1 MAGSESGGGHEPIPR
16 RNRSCPTAVAL
27 LSGGLDSTLAA
38 KVVSDLG
45 VEVIGINFAG
55 AYCPLPLEGLSKAQQ
70 AAGNIGI
77 ELITLP
83 INEEFIAM
91 VKDPKHGRGKNMNP
105 CIDCHT
111 LMIQKAWELGRSRG
125 AAFVVTGE
133 VLGQRPMSQN
143 RKSLDRVAEE
153 SGVPDRLLGA
163 HFHPSITN
171 DLEIIY
177 NLELLRPL
185 SAKLLEPTRPE
196 LDGLVYRE
204 RLHDI
209 QGRNR
214 QRQFELAKQLG
225 ITDYPQPAGGCLLTE
240 IIFSKRLREAFDR
253 GEDSL
258 ATVELLRVG
267 RHFRFGSGSRFV
279 IGRNKSENALL
290 MAGLP
295 ENAALIDATA
305 LPGPLGILVPDSGAE
320 ERELGAR
327 IAVAFSDK
335 RAAAGA
341 AVRITPA
348 VGMGHDPK
356 SQAGFGSCPD
366 ANHAPPDETVTVTAL
381 DADEI
386 KRLSIA

>member
-1 MAGSESGGGHEPIPR
+1 MSPVGHVPARPI
-16 RNRSCPTAVAL
+16 AVAL

-70 AAGNIGI
+70 ATGNIGI

-91 VKDPKHGRGKNMNP
+91 VKNPKHGRGKNMNP

-111 LMIQKAWELGRSRG
+111 LMIQKAWAWGRSRV
-125 AAFVVTGE
+125 ASFVVTGE

-143 RKSLDRVAEE
+143 RKSLDRVAKE
-153 SGVPDRLLGA
+153 SGVPDR
-163 HFHPSITN
+163 
-171 DLEIIY
+171 
-177 NLELLRPL
+177 LLRPL

-196 LDGLVYRE
+196 LDGLVDRN

-214 QRQFELAKQLG
+214 QRQFDLAKQLG

-240 IIFSKRLREAFDR
+240 IVFSKRLREAFDR

-279 IGRNKSENALL
+279 IGRNESENALL
-290 MAGLP
+290 MAALP
-295 ENAALIDATA
+295 ENAALVDATA
-305 LPGPLGILVPDSGAE
+305 LPGPLGVLIPDSGAE

-335 RAAAGA
+335 RAAAAA
-341 AVRITPA
+341 AVRITP
-348 VGMGHDPK
+348 GHAAA
-356 SQAGFGSCPD
+356 S
-366 ANHAPPDETVTVTAL
+366 HAAPDETVTTAAL
-381 DADEI
+381 DAETI
-386 KRLSIA
+386 KRLSIG